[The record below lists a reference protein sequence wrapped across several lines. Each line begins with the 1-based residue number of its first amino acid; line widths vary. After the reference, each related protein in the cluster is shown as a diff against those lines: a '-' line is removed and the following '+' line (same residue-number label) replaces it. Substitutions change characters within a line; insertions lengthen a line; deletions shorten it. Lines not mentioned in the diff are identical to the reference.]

1 MISSPSVRLRLYRS
15 SKKEKESGRI
25 VFLPS
30 KKGHFH
36 VVVVQWGQRNVQKAR
51 CQCKVVVKPI
61 AFLRPQRGFPNMV
74 LDKTKRIFASIE
86 RELHVSFPHEF
97 LS

>member
-30 KKGHFH
+30 TKGHFH
-36 VVVVQWGQRNVQKAR
+36 VVVVQ
-51 CQCKVVVKPI
+51 
-61 AFLRPQRGFPNMV
+61 
-74 LDKTKRIFASIE
+74 
-86 RELHVSFPHEF
+86 
-97 LS
+97 